1 MFIDKNLYVGID
13 LGGTSVKLGII
24 DDAGN
29 IIAKQEAST
38 PRQKYEETLD
48 LFVELIQETGI
59 SLKEIKGI
67 GIGVP
72 GFVDVEKGTI
82 ANLVNVGWKNVS
94 LKDDLEKKLG
104 IPVVVDNDA
113 NLAALGEVWQG
124 AARGAKNIICITIG
138 TGIGSGIIIDG
149 KIYHGK
155 NALAGEIGHL
165 PINPLKG
172 NRCNCGKLGC
182 LETESSATAIL
193 NYALRDKNHG
203 VNTIISDNP
212 TTKDI
217 FDAAKSGDKVANEAI
232 NNAAYYLGLALSQI
246 SHALAPEKI
255 LIGGGVSK
263 AKEQILNPIK
273 DYFQQFSLTELNE
286 QTEIVLAEL
295 ENDAGIFGAVYNAI
309 INLDNR

>member
-1 MFIDKNLYVGID
+1 MIIDKNLYIGID
-13 LGGTSVKLGII
+13 LGGTSIKLGII
-24 DDAGN
+24 DEAGN
-29 IIAKQEAST
+29 IIAKKEAST
-38 PRQKYEETLD
+38 PQQKYEETLE
-48 LFVELIQETGI
+48 LFVEMIQETGV
-59 SLKEIKGI
+59 SHNRIKGI

-72 GFVDVEKGTI
+72 GFVDVETGKIGI
-82 ANLVNVGWKNVS
+82 LVNVGWKNVN
-94 LKDDLEKKLG
+94 LKADLENKLG

-124 AARGAKNIICITIG
+124 AARGAKNIICVTIG

-149 KIYHGK
+149 EIYHGK

-172 NRCNCGKLGC
+172 HRCNCGKVGC
-182 LETESSATAIL
+182 LETEASATAII
-193 NYALRDKNHG
+193 NYVALAKTHG
-203 VNTIISDNP
+203 RATIIPDNP

-217 FDAAKSGDKVANEAI
+217 FIAAQSGDDLANEAI
-232 NNAAYYLGLALSQI
+232 NNATFYLGLALSQI

-263 AKEQILNPIK
+263 AKEQILNPIV

-295 ENDAGIFGAVYNAI
+295 KNDAGIFGAAYNAM
-309 INLDNR
+309 INLNDR